1 MKKSTVSPEF
11 MSFVGRN
18 NTAIEQAKQ
27 AESRLSNIPVP
38 LGTKGTCI
46 ITSFVFGKSKDKP
59 NQDGTVKEGTP
70 FCEIKTSIVDHPE
83 HQGKTLR
90 KTYWFSN
97 SANMTAMGRF
107 EMFLNDME
115 KIGLPR
121 EVRTG
126 HQSPGEIGEYF
137 LNKEGLALHFDV
149 YPDEKYG
156 EDGKGLRFSN
166 MDTVIASNDSIMPPT
181 AAPAPTAP
189 TAPVAAPASVP
200 GVPAVGAKVK
210 YLEQVCE
217 VVEVF
222 ESAGK
227 VHIKGIDNPSL
238 EKMVLISNLDS

>member
-18 NTAIEQAKQ
+18 ATAIEQAKQ
-27 AESRLSNIPVP
+27 AESRLSGVPVP

-46 ITSFVFGKSKDKP
+46 ITSFVFSKSKDKP
-59 NQDGTVKEGTP
+59 NPDGTIKEGIP

-97 SANMTAMGRF
+97 SANMTAIGRY

-121 EVRTG
+121 EVRTA
-126 HQSPGEIGEYF
+126 HQSPAEIGEYF
-137 LNKEGLALHFDV
+137 LNKEGLALYFDV
-149 YPDEKYG
+149 YADQYG

-166 MDTVIASNDSIMPPT
+166 MDTVIASNDSIMPPM
-181 AAPAPTAP
+181 AAPSPAPS
-189 TAPVAAPASVP
+189 APVAAPASVP
-200 GVPAVGAKVK
+200 GAPAVGAKVK
-210 YLEQVCE
+210 YLEQLCE

-222 ESAGK
+222 EGSGK

>member
-18 NTAIEQAKQ
+18 ATAIEQAKQ
-27 AESRLSNIPVP
+27 AESRLSGVPVP

-46 ITSFVFGKSKDKP
+46 ITSFVFSKSKDKP
-59 NQDGTVKEGTP
+59 NPDGTIKEGTP

-90 KTYWFSN
+90 KTYWFNN
-97 SANMTAMGRF
+97 SANMTAIGRY

-121 EVRTG
+121 DVRTA
-126 HQSPGEIGEYF
+126 HQSPAEIGEYF

-149 YPDEKYG
+149 YADQYG

-166 MDTVIASNDSIMPPT
+166 MDTVIASNDSIMPPM
-181 AAPAPTAP
+181 AAPAPAP
-189 TAPVAAPASVP
+189 AAPVAAPAAASVP

-210 YLEQVCE
+210 YLEQLCE

-222 ESAGK
+222 EASGK